1 VLAWLSW
8 GRGCACLSECL
19 FWLAVGCRLLGVECW
34 VLQRFAGCLV
44 VWLAGK
50 DREAARER
58 GREGESASEQKERTG
73 VRGAGEGGQAGQK
86 SRATRSTVVEQSRP
100 EQAGQ
105 RNGAHVVECPGLVWS
120 CPLCW
125 CVNKTV
131 LYVVVICEQR
141 SNSGRAFGSSPDG
154 LAASSSRFSS
164 RWPRRHFL
172 LRPLSCGLAW
182 GWTATPCLAPRESP
196 QPTG

>member
-1 VLAWLSW
+1 M
-8 GRGCACLSECL
+8 
-19 FWLAVGCRLLGVECW
+19 
-34 VLQRFAGCLV
+34 LQRFAGCLV
-44 VWLAGK
+44 VWLAGE

-73 VRGAGEGGQAGQK
+73 VRGADEGGRQGRRAEPPEAPWW
-86 SRATRSTVVEQSRP
+86 SRADQSRP
-100 EQAGQ
+100 GSATV
-105 RNGAHVVECPGLVWS
+105 RTLSNVLVWS

-154 LAASSSRFSS
+154 LAAASSSRFSS

-182 GWTATPCLAPRESP
+182 GWTCDPLPGPPRITAANWLARSRNTRPSRMKP
-196 QPTG
+196 V

>member
-1 VLAWLSW
+1 MGAGCCSALLAVWLSGW
-8 GRGCACLSECL
+8 
-19 FWLAVGCRLLGVECW
+19 
-34 VLQRFAGCLV
+34 Q
-44 VWLAGK
+44 GK
-50 DREAARER
+50 T

-73 VRGAGEGGQAGQK
+73 VRGADEGGRQGRRAEPPEAPWW
-86 SRATRSTVVEQSRP
+86 SRPDQSRP
-100 EQAGQ
+100 GSATV
-105 RNGAHVVECPGLVWS
+105 RTLSNVLVWS
-120 CPLCW
+120 CPLSW

-154 LAASSSRFSS
+154 LAAASSSRFSS

-196 QPTG
+196 QPVG